1 MKSIRRGLTH
11 LLLLHLILTVIAAGL
26 VCWIWARYSV
36 LDQFDATLRARAE
49 LIMATVEEDDGNLEV
64 EFDLTKVAEL
74 GHGEDLYFQIRSG
87 TGDPLITSENF
98 TNLRGPSLTWSA
110 MREPQFQF
118 FELPDHRSFRAM
130 QLVFDAGDDAQG
142 KYRNLHLLI
151 VREAEEIH
159 QALNRLAFWV
169 LVVGLLSV
177 LCLWIAVRCS
187 LQKGLQPLEDLARR
201 TGDIDLKQLPL
212 QQLPLAQAPSELRPM
227 AEKLNELLQRVHES
241 LLRERRFTRDVAH
254 ELRTPVAELKI
265 IAELAAD
272 WSDQADPETIREIK
286 GIATEM
292 ESLVASLT
300 LLNRLDAGTVAPESS
315 PTAVSQVL
323 RQLLVRYAPAMTK
336 KKLQL
341 HVQISPDPMAWE
353 TDPVLWKIAA
363 TNLIG
368 NAVTHSPANSE
379 IRLHLT
385 DESLTVQNSACS
397 LTAEDVQQMTLPF
410 WRKESARS
418 GQAHSGLG
426 LSLVESIA
434 RALELQL
441 NLSLS
446 PERQLVVSL
455 RKRSA
460 IPAFQQIHAS
470 I

>member
-1 MKSIRRGLTH
+1 
-11 LLLLHLILTVIAAGL
+11 
-26 VCWIWARYSV
+26 
-36 LDQFDATLRARAE
+36 
-49 LIMATVEEDDGNLEV
+49 MA
-64 EFDLTKVAEL
+64 
-74 GHGEDLYFQIRSG
+74 SC
-87 TGDPLITSENF
+87 
-98 TNLRGPSLTWSA
+98 SA
-110 MREPQFQF
+110 N
-118 FELPDHRSFRAM
+118 SW
-130 QLVFDAGDDAQG
+130 
-142 KYRNLHLLI
+142 N
-151 VREAEEIH
+151 
-159 QALNRLAFWV
+159 
-169 LVVGLLSV
+169 
-177 LCLWIAVRCS
+177 
-187 LQKGLQPLEDLARR
+187 
-201 TGDIDLKQLPL
+201 
-212 QQLPLAQAPSELRPM
+212 
-227 AEKLNELLQRVHES
+227 
-241 LLRERRFTRDVAH
+241 
-254 ELRTPVAELKI
+254 